1 MSEKKVVQLTNRNPQ
16 AKWKTYNRETGK
28 TAFIEMADMDDNH
41 LQSALV
47 VVQKRKLLNFMMFM
61 KDSKLEAQLKQAA
74 KNRDMNIQ
82 DLDYIKITM
91 LAAQF
96 TEFKDLMN
104 FAFQSI
110 NRKTKQLEKV

>member
-1 MSEKKVVQLTNRNPQ
+1 MSEKKIVQLTNRNSQ

-28 TAFIEMADMDDNH
+28 TTFIEMSDMDDNH

-47 VVQKRKLLNFMMFM
+47 LCQKRKLLNFMIFM

-74 KNRDMNIQ
+74 KNRDLNIQ
-82 DLDYIKITM
+82 DLDYIKVTV

-96 TEFKDLMN
+96 TEFKEVMIS
-104 FAFQSI
+104 AFQSI
-110 NRKTKQLEKV
+110 GRKIKQLDKV